1 MPSLPT
7 SLIIVCLVVAWLVVL
22 VPMVAKRR
30 EEVPS
35 SDEDGDNARVL
46 DRGTRVGR
54 RRAVL
59 SRTVMAH
66 RSRPDDVSVDDE
78 AVVVQVEVSEDVVI
92 TQDVPALAAD
102 SFDDDGQAVAGPGDL
117 DGAGSGRR
125 AGEPVGAATGRRR
138 TGGDY
143 QRVAAFAEPAAERDS
158 WRSADSARE
167 DRETAG
173 VDDVR
178 RESELR
184 RVAARQDRESAGIA
198 GSVSAAYRQDR
209 EPVVMADPERSTGSW
224 QESESVRAAGSRQ
237 ERESAD
243 TADSGRSAGSW
254 QESESARAAG
264 SRQEREFGRGI
275 DAEREPEAVE
285 YRRAP
290 VRPGRGGFNPA
301 AADQARAYRFRQ
313 RRRVA
318 LALLLIVAAG
328 AAAGWLGYG
337 FGYPTAVGGGVLL
350 VLYFAYLRRQVR
362 IEVEIRQRR
371 LARLDRARQI
381 RPGYRP
387 SVAEQVYAHRTGE
400 IPRPGVADEY
410 RVKSHVRSAVPPAGY
425 GRGVPVDLDDSDPV
439 FDDLEYYRPAVYR
452 RRAG

>member
-102 SFDDDGQAVAGPGDL
+102 SFDDDGQAVAGAGDL
-117 DGAGSGRR
+117 EDAGFGR
-125 AGEPVGAATGRRR
+125 PIGAAAGLRR

-143 QRVAAFAEPAAERDS
+143 QRVAAFAEPAAEPDS
-158 WRSADSARE
+158 WRSADSARQ
-167 DRETAG
+167 DRESTRVA
-173 VDDVR
+173 DAR

-184 RVAARQDRESAGIA
+184 RVAARLDRESAGM
-198 GSVSAAYRQDR
+198 SETVSDAYRQDR

-224 QESESVRAAGSRQ
+224 QESESAPAAGSRQ

-254 QESESARAAG
+254 RESESARSAG
-264 SRQEREFGRGI
+264 SRQNWESGRGI
-275 DAEREPEAVE
+275 DAERGPEAVE

-362 IEVEIRQRR
+362 IEAEIRQRR